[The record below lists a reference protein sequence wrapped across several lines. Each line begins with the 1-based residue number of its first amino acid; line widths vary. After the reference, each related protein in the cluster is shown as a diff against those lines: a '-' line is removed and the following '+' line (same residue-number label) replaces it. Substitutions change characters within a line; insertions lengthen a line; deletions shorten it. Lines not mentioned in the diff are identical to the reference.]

1 MSIVTDPVPGHDS
14 VSRIAYIMKPESR
27 SVMSKERKC
36 SAHLTKGIK
45 KQWCAYALA
54 LSVALAVLVPQTA
67 QAQHYTESVLYSFAG
82 GTDGTEPLF
91 SGVIRDPAGN
101 LYGTTYSGGAS
112 NYGTVFKVD
121 TSGNETV
128 LYSFTGRA
136 DGRTPYAGL
145 VRDPAGRLYGTTYNG
160 GLRSAMCTS
169 GCGVVFEVDPN
180 GDEKVLHRFTGG
192 TDGALPIGGLIRDA
206 AGNLYGTT
214 QMGGASGSGTVF
226 KLDAT
231 GVETVLYSFAGVPD
245 GQYPFA
251 GVIRDSAGNLYGT
264 TSNGGAIGF
273 GTVFKLDAAGHE
285 TVLYSFTGGSDGG
298 SPQAPLL
305 RDNNGDLYG
314 TTFLGGAN
322 YGVGT
327 VFEVDASGNET
338 VLHNFAGND
347 GKYPEAGLIRD
358 SQGNLYGSALQGGP
372 ADNLG
377 GNVFKI
383 SRQGTWSVLYN
394 FTGGPDGGN
403 PAGSLLMDSAGNL
416 YGTTASGGVSGRGTV
431 FKLAP

>member
-1 MSIVTDPVPGHDS
+1 
-14 VSRIAYIMKPESR
+14 MKSESC
-27 SVMSKERKC
+27 SVMLDGKKC
-36 SAHLTKGIK
+36 LKT
-45 KQWCAYALA
+45 QRWFTYALGLA
-54 LSVALAVLVPQTA
+54 VGLALAVIVPQAAHA
-67 QAQHYTESVLYSFAG
+67 QGYKESVLYSFAG

-160 GLRSAMCTS
+160 GLRSAMCAS
-169 GCGVVFEVDPN
+169 GCGVVFEVAAN
-180 GDEKVLHRFTGG
+180 GQEKVLHRFSGG

-226 KLDAT
+226 KLDAS
-231 GVETVLYSFAGVPD
+231 GVETVLYSFAGLPD

-251 GVIRDSAGNLYGT
+251 GLIRDSAGNFYGT

-298 SPQAPLL
+298 SPQAPVL
-305 RDNNGDLYG
+305 RDKNGNLYG

-327 VFEVDASGNET
+327 VFKVDVSGNET

-358 SQGNLYGSALQGGP
+358 SQGNLYGTALQGGP

-377 GNVFKI
+377 GNIFKI

-403 PAGSLLMDSAGNL
+403 PAGGLLMDSAGNL
-416 YGTTASGGVSGRGTV
+416 YGTTASGGTSNRGTV
-431 FKLAP
+431 FKFAP